1 MRPISVPVHAL
12 IDYPLAVAM
21 LLAPSGF
28 GFGRSGVAEDLAI
41 RGIGAAFLL
50 LCLATRY
57 DLGLLP
63 LLSMRSHRNVET
75 LTGLVLILVAFA
87 GRFSARAARVYVAF
101 GIGLVCLALL
111 THIGRRE
118 ELAFGRRHARLRS

>member
-1 MRPISVPVHAL
+1 MV
-12 IDYPLAVAM
+12 
-21 LLAPSGF
+21 LAPSGF

-57 DLGLLP
+57 DLGLVP
-63 LLSMRSHRNVET
+63 LLSMRSHRNVEI

-87 GRFSARAARVYVAF
+87 GRFPARAARVYVAF

-118 ELAFGRRHARLRS
+118 EVAFGRRHARL